1 MGTEMGRDK
10 HTVLS
15 QRRWVWEGQRQEKIP
30 NEVYDSLQQEH
41 CLSLLRSAT
50 PRETERTEGYRDI
63 FLYSPCHVAFPR
75 TRLLDHL
82 TFPFYNGYLVLKK
95 TTAVHPAIYSP
106 QHILQSFSSISLGEP
121 LSTPPLPVIP
131 QEQVCS
137 GRELGR
143 EWISL
148 SAHTSTLAWQQQWWH
163 GWGGVPADL
172 FIAEPPSTR
181 SPNAAC
187 LPATGAF
194 QSVSIFIT

>member
-1 MGTEMGRDK
+1 MGRDK
-10 HTVLS
+10 QTVLS
-15 QRRWVWEGQRQEKIP
+15 QRGWVWEGQSQEKIA
-30 NEVYDSLQQEH
+30 NEVYASLQQEH

-75 TRLLDHL
+75 THLLDHL

-95 TTAVHPAIYSP
+95 TNSSSPCYLQPPTYTAVFFFHLLSRTSLHPSSTCDP
-106 QHILQSFSSISLGEP
+106 TGTSVLRQGVGEGVDFSEC
-121 LSTPPLPVIP
+121 T
-131 QEQVCS
+131 
-137 GRELGR
+137 
-143 EWISL
+143 
-148 SAHTSTLAWQQQWWH
+148 HTSTLAWQQQWWH

-172 FIAEPPSTR
+172 FIAKPPSTR

>member
-1 MGTEMGRDK
+1 MKYMIASSRSTASSFSD
-10 HTVLS
+10 LLP
-15 QRRWVWEGQRQEKIP
+15 QEK
-30 NEVYDSLQQEH
+30 
-41 CLSLLRSAT
+41 LRGLKAAGT
-50 PRETERTEGYRDI
+50 YI
-63 FLYSPCHVAFPR
+63 YSYFPCHVALPR

-95 TTAVHPAIYSP
+95 TTAVHPTIYSP
-106 QHILQSFSSISLGEP
+106 QHKLQSFSSISLAEP

-131 QEQVCS
+131 QEQVYS
-137 GRELGR
+137 GRELTR

-148 SAHTSTLAWQQQWWH
+148 SAHTSMLAWQQQWWH

-187 LPATGAF
+187 LPACHWGF
-194 QSVSIFIT
+194 SICVYIYHLKPLG